1 MKRLLPLIATLFAI
15 ACCAAQNLRKVPLA
29 DPFILLYDG
38 VYYAYGT
45 GAGSGIEVWT
55 SRDLS
60 TWERAKGNA
69 RDGLAL
75 HRTDVWGE
83 KWFWAPE
90 VYRLNDKFYMYF
102 TAEEHICVATSDSP
116 LGPFV
121 QETRQPMIAD
131 EKCIDNTLFIDDDG
145 RAYMYFD
152 RFNDGLNIWVVEL
165 EDDCTTLKKETMR
178 PCIHVSQEWEKVWPR
193 VNEGC
198 FVIRRNGTYY
208 MTYSANSYES
218 PFYGIGCATA
228 DSPLGPWTKYAVAES
243 RRTGRRRAQRPVPG
257 QGGQPEDRFPCPQ
270 KQRRDPSA
278 GNVYHRRAFPPRRGR
293 LPDGDRPRIL
303 AGPDR

>member
-55 SRDLS
+55 SRDLF

-165 EDDCTTLKKETMR
+165 EDDCTTLKK
-178 PCIHVSQEWEKVWPR
+178 
-193 VNEGC
+193 
-198 FVIRRNGTYY
+198 RR
-208 MTYSANSYES
+208 
-218 PFYGIGCATA
+218 CAPA
-228 DSPLGPWTKYAVAES
+228 SMFRRSGKRSGPASTKAAS
-243 RRTGRRRAQRPVPG
+243 
-257 QGGQPEDRFPCPQ
+257 
-270 KQRRDPSA
+270 
-278 GNVYHRRAFPPRRGR
+278 
-293 LPDGDRPRIL
+293 
-303 AGPDR
+303 

>member
-121 QETRQPMIAD
+121 QEKRQPMIAD

-145 RAYMYFD
+145 YWRIGRVAVLREMRGKQLGD
-152 RFNDGLNIWVVEL
+152 LAMRMVLDKALQAGAKRFRLSSQKQAEGFYRLYGFEPTG
-165 EDDCTTLKKETMR
+165 EETDDCGVPHTEMEATDESIVRAVFTGCRGEQMLER
-178 PCIHVSQEWEKVWPR
+178 ERRQAEAEK
-193 VNEGC
+193 
-198 FVIRRNGTYY
+198 NG
-208 MTYSANSYES
+208 
-218 PFYGIGCATA
+218 
-228 DSPLGPWTKYAVAES
+228 K
-243 RRTGRRRAQRPVPG
+243 
-257 QGGQPEDRFPCPQ
+257 
-270 KQRRDPSA
+270 
-278 GNVYHRRAFPPRRGR
+278 
-293 LPDGDRPRIL
+293 
-303 AGPDR
+303 

>member
-102 TAEEHICVATSDSP
+102 TAEEHICFATS
-116 LGPFV
+116 
-121 QETRQPMIAD
+121 
-131 EKCIDNTLFIDDDG
+131 
-145 RAYMYFD
+145 
-152 RFNDGLNIWVVEL
+152 
-165 EDDCTTLKKETMR
+165 
-178 PCIHVSQEWEKVWPR
+178 
-193 VNEGC
+193 
-198 FVIRRNGTYY
+198 
-208 MTYSANSYES
+208 
-218 PFYGIGCATA
+218 
-228 DSPLGPWTKYAVAES
+228 DSPLGPWTKYDCNPLLQNPGELVGVGHSALFRDKAGNLKIVFHAHQSKGAIHPREMYITDV
-243 RRTGRRRAQRPVPG
+243 RFRPVEGGCRMEIDPG
-257 QGGQPEDRFPCPQ
+257 YSPALIAE
-270 KQRRDPSA
+270 
-278 GNVYHRRAFPPRRGR
+278 
-293 LPDGDRPRIL
+293 
-303 AGPDR
+303 

>member
-90 VYRLNDKFYMYF
+90 VYRLKNSTCISRPKS
-102 TAEEHICVATSDSP
+102 TSASP
-116 LGPFV
+116 PP
-121 QETRQPMIAD
+121 TR
-131 EKCIDNTLFIDDDG
+131 
-145 RAYMYFD
+145 R
-152 RFNDGLNIWVVEL
+152 WVL
-165 EDDCTTLKKETMR
+165 
-178 PCIHVSQEWEKVWPR
+178 SY
-193 VNEGC
+193 
-198 FVIRRNGTYY
+198 RR
-208 MTYSANSYES
+208 S
-218 PFYGIGCATA
+218 
-228 DSPLGPWTKYAVAES
+228 
-243 RRTGRRRAQRPVPG
+243 
-257 QGGQPEDRFPCPQ
+257 
-270 KQRRDPSA
+270 
-278 GNVYHRRAFPPRRGR
+278 GNR
-293 LPDGDRPRIL
+293 
-303 AGPDR
+303 

>member
-55 SRDLS
+55 SHDLS

-121 QETRQPMIAD
+121 QENRQPMIAD

-178 PCIHVSQEWEKVWPR
+178 PCIHV
-193 VNEGC
+193 
-198 FVIRRNGTYY
+198 
-208 MTYSANSYES
+208 
-218 PFYGIGCATA
+218 
-228 DSPLGPWTKYAVAES
+228 
-243 RRTGRRRAQRPVPG
+243 
-257 QGGQPEDRFPCPQ
+257 
-270 KQRRDPSA
+270 
-278 GNVYHRRAFPPRRGR
+278 
-293 LPDGDRPRIL
+293 
-303 AGPDR
+303 